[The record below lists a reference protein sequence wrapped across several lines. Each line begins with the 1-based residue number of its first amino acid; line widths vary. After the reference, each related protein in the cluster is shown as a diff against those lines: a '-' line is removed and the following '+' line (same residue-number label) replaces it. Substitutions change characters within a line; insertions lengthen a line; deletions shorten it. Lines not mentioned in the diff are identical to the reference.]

1 MEICNLS
8 IVNNQIINNSDIV
21 DIVIVLYW
29 IWLFRKLTLAKK
41 NQLILLKPSF
51 FRCITNGLLKTSFKF
66 STTWSG
72 LWSYLQMLIRV
83 ACNLIILTTFSLR
96 LLFQIESNRPKKLQ
110 RVSLW
115 KPLLTWLMVLLSLKI
130 WNVQFFAIVFF
141 FCFPRNGCYTIF
153 IWPGLANTK
162 SHSMVWYSQTH
173 KKKCKNSLD

>member
-8 IVNNQIINNSDIV
+8 IVNNEIINNSDIV
-21 DIVIVLYW
+21 DIVIILYW
-29 IWLFRKLTLAKK
+29 IWMFRKLVLAKK
-41 NQLILLKPSF
+41 KSTDFFDTEFSF
-51 FRCITNGLLKTSFKF
+51 CWNTNGLLKTSFEF

-110 RVSLW
+110 LVSSW

-130 WNVQFFAIVFF
+130 WNVQFFCHCF

-153 IWPGLANTK
+153 IWPGLASCKYKKLYYSFHGLIQSNT
-162 SHSMVWYSQTH
+162 
-173 KKKCKNSLD
+173 